1 MGVTKAL
8 TKVAIEGGQQ
18 FLQRMGKAKTLPKL
32 SRIVTD
38 DLTKHIDANKG
49 IDAPD
54 IEAMFKGMVNGD
66 DASYTAFDD
75 FASTKMVA
83 NKYQQNLGDL
93 ERAVKPQQPI
103 QQTQPLPDNTFE
115 MGAISEKFAPFLNK
129 PKPKLTDKIADKEA
143 GASYLQEAKE
153 YWAENKTFKGFKR
166 FKDPATG
173 QPTHKIRDNSKFNKD
188 GTRSAK
194 VRKLSNREIED
205 ANRLR
210 TEKEQSLGATTDKT
224 RVHHRFELSF
234 LDRIANGLKPKEKKE
249 FFELINNSDRW
260 PNLKT
265 GNQDLNMIGTKGD
278 KRFKPIHTDIHTLLA
293 KAGLDPDTVDFTGA
307 TMQQRLDFLDEVAPL
322 LDQVDKF
329 IFNQMMSA
337 KFPDQFTAFEI

>member
-1 MGVTKAL
+1 MAGKVLVKA
-8 TKVAIEGGQQ
+8 AIEGGQQ

-32 SRIVTD
+32 SGITTD
-38 DLTKHIDANKG
+38 TVVKHVDANKG
-49 IDAPD
+49 VDIPD
-54 IEAMFKGMVNGD
+54 IETMFKGMVNGD
-66 DASYTAFDD
+66 GASYTAFEE
-75 FASTKMVA
+75 FESTKMAA
-83 NKYQQNLGDL
+83 NKYQENVSGY
-93 ERAVKPQQPI
+93 ERAVKSQQPT

-115 MGAISEKFAPFLNK
+115 MGAISDEFKPFLNK
-129 PKPKLTDKIADKEA
+129 QPPKLTDKIADKEA

-153 YWAENKTFKGFKR
+153 YWAKNKTFKGFKR
-166 FKDPATG
+166 FTDPETG
-173 QPTHKIRDNSKFNKD
+173 QPTHKIRDNSKFLKD

-205 ANRLR
+205 AKRLR
-210 TEKEQSLGATTDKT
+210 TEKEQSLGTATDKT

-278 KRFKPIHTDIHTLLA
+278 KRFKPIHTDIHKLLA
-293 KAGLDPDTVDFTGA
+293 RAGLDPDTVDFTGA

>member
-1 MGVTKAL
+1 MGIGKQAVKLGIKGVKEATPAIQKYVTETFGEAKQNLFSSMAKNNHPKYPEITQDLDTL
-8 TKVAIEGGQQ
+8 TKSTDESVRE
-18 FLQRMGKAKTLPKL
+18 TLGYNVHQKL
-32 SRIVTD
+32 DGVFADGERLNTASKVTS
-38 DLTKHIDANKG
+38 I
-49 IDAPD
+49 PQ
-54 IEAMFKGMVNGD
+54 
-66 DASYTAFDD
+66 S
-75 FASTKMVA
+75 S
-83 NKYQQNLGDL
+83 
-93 ERAVKPQQPI
+93 VKSM
-103 QQTQPLPDNTFE
+103 NTFE
-115 MGAISEKFAPFLNK
+115 IGKISDTFAPFLNK
-129 PKPKLTDKIADKEA
+129 QKPKLTDKIADKKA

-153 YWAENKTFKGFKR
+153 YWAKNKTFKGFKR
-166 FKDPATG
+166 FTDPETG
-173 QPTHKIRDNSKFNKD
+173 QPTHKIRDNSKFLKD

-205 ANRLR
+205 TKRLR
-210 TEKEQSLGATTDKT
+210 AEKEQSLGAATDKT

-278 KRFKPIHTDIHTLLA
+278 KRFKPIHTDIHKLLA
-293 KAGLDPDTVDFTGA
+293 RAGLDPDTVDFTGA

>member
-1 MGVTKAL
+1 MAGKVLVKA
-8 TKVAIEGGQQ
+8 AIEGGQQ
-18 FLQRMGKAKTLPKL
+18 FLQRMAKAKTLPKL
-32 SRIVTD
+32 SGITTD
-38 DLTKHIDANKG
+38 NVVKHIDANKG
-49 IDAPD
+49 VDIPD
-54 IEAMFKGMVNGD
+54 IETMFKGMVNGD
-66 DASYTAFDD
+66 GASYTAFEE
-75 FASTKMVA
+75 FESTKMAA
-83 NKYQQNLGDL
+83 NKYQENVSGY
-93 ERAVKPQQPI
+93 ERAVKSQQPT

-115 MGAISEKFAPFLNK
+115 MGAISDKFKPFLNK
-129 PKPKLTDKIADKEA
+129 QPPKLTDKIADKEA

-153 YWAENKTFKGFKR
+153 YWAKNKTFKGFKR
-166 FKDPATG
+166 FTDPETG
-173 QPTHKIRDNSKFNKD
+173 QPTHKIRDNSKFLKD

-205 ANRLR
+205 TKRLR
-210 TEKEQSLGATTDKT
+210 AEKEQSLGAATDKT

-278 KRFKPIHTDIHTLLA
+278 KRFKPIHTDIHKLLA
-293 KAGLDPDTVDFTGA
+293 RAGLDPDTVDFTGA

-322 LDQVDKF
+322 LDQVDQF
-329 IFNQMMSA
+329 IFNQMMSTRSPDL
-337 KFPDQFTAFEI
+337 FPAFEI